1 MKKILNYMTSKK
13 AIMWW
18 VPSVL
23 ILSFIAVKSFGFKSE
38 PATKYE
44 KIITTVAD
52 LLEQGHF
59 SPKKID
65 DAFSKA
71 VFKKYLNDVD
81 PNKEILLQSDINELK
96 KFETKI
102 DDELHGSK
110 VQFVTALNAIYNK
123 RVLEVAALYKD
134 LLSRPFDFT
143 KDEIANLDGDKLPFP
158 ATEQERN
165 ENLRKRLKYLTL
177 ERYADALEQ
186 REKNKA
192 TKDFVVKADTTL
204 ERESRDKVAK
214 AMDKTF
220 ERLKTKFTE
229 EEKFNMYVNAIAY
242 SMDPHTSFFPPVEK
256 RAFDEGLSG
265 RFYGIGALLGEK
277 DGVISIVSVV
287 TGSPAWKSGQIQP
300 NDIIL
305 KVAQGTAEPVDIAG
319 YETTDAVKLIRGKK
333 GSEVKLTMKK
343 VDGSVKVVSIIR
355 DEIVQ
360 EETYARSAIVNKGGS
375 KIGYIF
381 LPEFYVDFE
390 RNGGPSCAKD
400 VAIEVQKLKDAGVDG
415 IVMDLRGNPGGSL
428 PDVVKMVGLFVED
441 GPIVQVKDKDGQPSV
456 LKDNDKTVLYDG
468 PLTVMINEGSA
479 SASEIFAAAI
489 QDYKRGIV
497 VGTPS
502 YGKGTVQRSVGIDK
516 NIGFFVPSTE
526 LGSMHLTIQ
535 KFYRVNGGSTQMKG
549 VTPDVILP
557 DIYEFSKFGEK
568 DNPDALPWDEISKAN
583 YKVTSN
589 GSELAVVEKTAE
601 QRVKDNVSFGLIHNN
616 AEWLSKQNDKE
627 YSLNLQKYQ
636 QEQKLI
642 RATVKQ
648 IEALT
653 SLQGTGLDISFL
665 QQDEEKI
672 NKMDKDKAE
681 RYRNWLKNLKKD
693 IYLDETLSVINDMV
707 KQEHTVQK

>member
-1 MKKILNYMTSKK
+1 MTSKK
-13 AIMWW
+13 ALMWW
-18 VPSVL
+18 VPSALV
-23 ILSFIAVKSFGFKSE
+23 LSFIALKSFGFKSE

-65 DAFSKA
+65 DAFSKT
-71 VFKKYLNDVD
+71 VFTKYLNDVD
-81 PNKEILLQSDINELK
+81 PYKEILLQSDINELK
-96 KFETKI
+96 RFETKI

-110 VQFVTALNAIYNK
+110 LQFVAAVNAIYNK
-123 RVLEVAALYKD
+123 RIQEASGIYKEM
-134 LLSRPFDFT
+134 LSRPFDFT
-143 KDEIANLDGDKLPFP
+143 KDEIANLNGDKVPYP
-158 ATEQERN
+158 ATEEARK

-177 ERYADALEQ
+177 ERYADALDQ
-186 REKNKA
+186 REKNKEK
-192 TKDFVVKADTTL
+192 KDFVLKADTTL
-204 ERESRDKVAK
+204 ERESREKVVK
-214 AMDKTF
+214 VMDKTF
-220 ERLKTKFTE
+220 DRLKTKFTE
-229 EEKFNMYVNAIAY
+229 EEKFNLYINTIAAT
-242 SMDPHTSFFPPVEK
+242 MDPHTSFFPPVEK

-265 RFYGIGALLGEK
+265 RFYGIGALLGEA
-277 DGVISIVSVV
+277 DGVIRIVSVV

-300 NDIIL
+300 NDVIL
-305 KVAQGTAEPVDIAG
+305 KVAQGAAEPVDIAG
-319 YETTDAVKLIRGKK
+319 FETTDAVKLIRGKK
-333 GSEVKLTMKK
+333 GTEVRLTMKK

-360 EETYARSAIVNKGGS
+360 EETYARSAVVNKDGS

-390 RNGGPSCAKD
+390 RNGGRSCAKD
-400 VAIEVQKLKDAGVDG
+400 VAIEVQKLKDAKVDG

-428 PDVVKMVGLFVED
+428 PDVVKMVGLFVDE

-456 LKDNDKTVLYDG
+456 LKDNDKGALYEG
-468 PLTVMINEGSA
+468 PLVVMINEGSA

-489 QDYKRGIV
+489 QDYKRGII

-568 DNPDALPWDEISKAN
+568 DNPDALPWDEISKAG
-583 YKVTSN
+583 YK
-589 GSELAVVEKTAE
+589 AVGNSADLTLVEKAAG
-601 QRVKDNVSFGLIHNN
+601 QRVKDNISFGLIHNN
-616 AEWLSKQNDKE
+616 AEWLAGQNDKE

-648 IEALT
+648 IETLM
-653 SLQGTGLDISFL
+653 SLQDTGLDMSFL
-665 QQDEEKI
+665 SQDEERI
-672 NKMDKDKAE
+672 NKMDKDKAD
-681 RYRNWLKNLKKD
+681 RYKAWLKNLKKD
-693 IYLDETLSVINDMV
+693 IYLDETLRVVNDML
-707 KQEHTVQK
+707 KQVHTVQK

>member
-1 MKKILNYMTSKK
+1 MTSKK
-13 AIMWW
+13 AIVWW
-18 VPSVL
+18 VPAVF

-44 KIITTVAD
+44 KIITTVAA

-65 DAFSKA
+65 DNFSKA
-71 VFKKYLNDVD
+71 VFKKYLNDID

-102 DDELHGSK
+102 DDELHGSRL
-110 VQFVTALNAIYNK
+110 QFVAALSTIYNK
-123 RVLEVAALYKD
+123 RVLEAVVIYKD
-134 LLSRPFDFT
+134 LLNRPFDFS
-143 KDEIANLDGDKLPFP
+143 KDEMANLDGDKLPFS
-158 ATEQERN
+158 ATEVERN
-165 ENLRKRLKYLTL
+165 ENLRKRLKYITL

-186 REKNKA
+186 REKNKDK
-192 TKDFVVKADTTL
+192 KDFVFKADTTL
-204 ERESRDKVAK
+204 ERESRDKVVK

-220 ERLKTKFTE
+220 DRLKTKFTE
-229 EEKFNMYVNAIAY
+229 DEKFNLYINTIA
-242 SMDPHTSFFPPVEK
+242 STMDPHTSFFPPVEK

-277 DGVISIVSVV
+277 DGIISIVSVV

-305 KVAQGTAEPVDIAG
+305 KVAQGAAEPVDIAG

-333 GSEVKLTMKK
+333 GTEVRLTMKK
-343 VDGSVKVVSIIR
+343 VDGIVKTISILR

-360 EETYARSAIVNKGGS
+360 EETYARSAVVNKGGS

-390 RNGGPSCAKD
+390 RNGGPSCARD
-400 VAIEVQKLKDAGVDG
+400 VAIEVQKLKDAKVDG

-428 PDVVKMVGLFVED
+428 PDVVKMVGLFVDE

-456 LKDNDKTVLYDG
+456 LRDNEKGALYDG

-497 VGTPS
+497 IGTPS

-535 KFYRVNGGSTQMKG
+535 KFYRVNGGSTQIKG

-557 DIYEFSKFGEK
+557 NIYEFSKFGEK
-568 DNPDALPWDEISKAN
+568 DNPDALPWDEISKAG
-583 YKVTSN
+583 YKATSN
-589 GSELAVVEKTAE
+589 GTDLALVEKSAE

-636 QEQKLI
+636 TEQKLI

-648 IEALT
+648 IETLVN
-653 SLQGTGLDISFL
+653 LQDNGLDMSFL
-665 QQDEEKI
+665 KQDEDKI
-672 NKMDKDKAE
+672 NKMDKDKAD

-693 IYLDETLSVINDMV
+693 IYLDETLSVINDLV

>member
-1 MKKILNYMTSKK
+1 MTSKK
-13 AIMWW
+13 AIVWW
-18 VPSVL
+18 VPSV
-23 ILSFIAVKSFGFKSE
+23 IVLSFIAVKSFGFKSE

-44 KIITTVAD
+44 KIITTVAE

-65 DAFSKA
+65 DVFSKA

-81 PNKEILLQSDINELK
+81 PNKEILLQSDIIELK
-96 KFETKI
+96 KFEIRI

-110 VQFVTALNAIYNK
+110 LQFVSALNSIYNK
-123 RVLEVAALYKD
+123 RVLEAALLYKD
-134 LLSRPFDFT
+134 ILSRSFDFT
-143 KDEIANLDGDKLPFP
+143 KDEMANLDGDKIPYP
-158 ATEQERN
+158 STEQERT

-192 TKDFVVKADTTL
+192 GKDFVFKADSTL
-204 ERESRDKVAK
+204 ERESRDKVVK

-229 EEKFNMYVNAIAY
+229 EEKFNLYVNSIAY
-242 SMDPHTSFFPPVEK
+242 TMDPHTSFFPPVEK

-287 TGSPAWKSGQIQP
+287 TGSPAWKSGQIQA

-305 KVAQGTAEPVDIAG
+305 KVAQGSAEPVDIAG

-333 GSEVKLTMKK
+333 GTEVKLTMKK

-390 RNGGPSCAKD
+390 RNGGPSCARD
-400 VAIEVQKLKDAGVDG
+400 VAIEVQKLKEANVDG

-456 LKDNDKTVLYDG
+456 LRDNDKTVLYDG

-535 KFYRVNGGSTQMKG
+535 KFYRINGGSTQMKG

-568 DNPDALPWDEISKAN
+568 DNPYALPWDEISKAN

-589 GSELAVVEKTAE
+589 GTELAIVEKTAE

-627 YSLNLQKYQ
+627 YSLNLQKYK

-653 SLQGTGLDISFL
+653 SLQGSGLDISFL
-665 QQDEEKI
+665 QQDEAKI
-672 NKMDKDKAE
+672 SKMDKDKAE

-707 KQEHTVQK
+707 NQENTVQK

>member
-1 MKKILNYMTSKK
+1 MTSKK
-13 AIMWW
+13 ALVWW

-65 DAFSKA
+65 DTFSKE
-71 VFKKYLNDVD
+71 VFKKFLNDVD
-81 PNKEILLQSDINELK
+81 PNKEILLQGDVNELK

-110 VQFVTALNAIYNK
+110 LQFVAAVNALYNK
-123 RVLEVAALYKD
+123 RLAEASGIYKD
-134 LLSRPFDFT
+134 LLSRPFDFA
-143 KDEIANLDGDKLPFP
+143 KDEVANLNGDKLPYP
-158 ATEQERN
+158 ANEQERN

-186 REKNKA
+186 REKNKDK
-192 TKDFVVKADTTL
+192 KDFVFKADTTL
-204 ERESRDKVAK
+204 ERESREKVVK
-214 AMDKTF
+214 VMDKTF
-220 ERLKTKFTE
+220 DKLKTKFTE
-229 EEKFNMYVNAIAY
+229 EEKFNLYINTIAAT
-242 SMDPHTSFFPPVEK
+242 MDPHTSFFPPVEK

-277 DGVISIVSVV
+277 DGTIYIVSVV

-305 KVAQGTAEPVDIAG
+305 KVAQGTGEPVDIAG

-333 GSEVKLTMKK
+333 GTEVRLTMKK
-343 VDGSVKVVSIIR
+343 ADGSVKVVPIVR

-360 EETYARSAIVNKGGS
+360 EETYARSAVVNKGGS

-390 RNGGPSCAKD
+390 RNGGPSCARD
-400 VAIEVQKLKDAGVDG
+400 VAIEVQKLKDAHVDG

-456 LKDNDKTVLYDG
+456 LKDNDKSVLWEG
-468 PLTVMINEGSA
+468 PLAVMINEGSA

-489 QDYKRGIV
+489 QDYKRGIII
-497 VGTPS
+497 GTPS

-557 DIYEFSKFGEK
+557 DIYQFAKFGEK
-568 DNPDALPWDEISKAN
+568 DNPDALVWDEISKAG
-583 YKVTSN
+583 YKPVGN
-589 GSELAVVEKTAE
+589 GADLALAEKAAE
-601 QRVKDNVSFGLIHNN
+601 QRVKDNVSFSLIHDN
-616 AEWLSKQNDKE
+616 AEWLSKQNDNE
-627 YSLNLQKYQ
+627 YNLNLAKYQ

-642 RATVKQ
+642 RATRKQ
-648 IEALT
+648 IETLT
-653 SLQGTGLDISFL
+653 SLQDSGLDISFL
-665 QQDEEKI
+665 VQDEEKI
-672 NKMDKDKAE
+672 NKMDTDKAE
-681 RYRNWLKNLKKD
+681 RYRTWLKGLKKD
-693 IYLDETLSVINDMV
+693 IYLDETLSVINDV
-707 KQEHTVQK
+707 VNQAHTVQK